1 MRPFIAVIAL
11 ISLSLLVGCNSQEG
25 GRSAESTSRPTP
37 AGQTAQQSAQS
48 TNTARRITADELY
61 KLFQKNEVLIV
72 DTRHEPAFKQGHIR
86 GAILIPTNE
95 FADRAGELPKNRMIV
110 TYCT

>member
-1 MRPFIAVIAL
+1 MRSIISVIAL
-11 ISLSLLVGCNSQEG
+11 ILLSVLVGCNSQEAGRNG
-25 GRSAESTSRPTP
+25 GNPSRPTP
-37 AGQTAQQSAQS
+37 AGQTPPQAAHS
-48 TNTARRITADELY
+48 TSEARRITADELH

-72 DTRHEPAFKQGHIR
+72 DTRHEPAYKQGHIR